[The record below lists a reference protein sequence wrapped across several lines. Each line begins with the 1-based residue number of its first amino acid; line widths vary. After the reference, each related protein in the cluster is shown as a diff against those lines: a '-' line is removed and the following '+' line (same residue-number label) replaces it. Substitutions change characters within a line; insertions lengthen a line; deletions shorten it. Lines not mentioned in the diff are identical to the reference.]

1 MKSLPIKILLT
12 GKNGQVGFELRRS
25 LAVLGELV
33 AVGSAECD
41 FADQDAVCALV
52 DHHKPDVIVNPAAY
66 TAVDKAEQERD
77 LAFAVNAR
85 APAVLASQAQKLG
98 ALLVHFSTDYV
109 FDGEKSTPYDENDA
123 INPQG
128 VYGASKL
135 EGENAIRAN
144 CERHLIFRTS
154 WVVGAHGGNFAKT
167 MLRLAAE
174 RDELSVVADQWGA
187 PTSAALLA
195 DITAHLVRQ
204 CALGF
209 DSVSC
214 PRGDNFAAAGIHP
227 DDRSDEEFPFGTYH
241 VVAAGVTNWHE
252 YACHVIERARAAGR
266 NIRVKSGQIHAITS
280 AQFLT
285 VAKRPMNSR
294 LNTEKLCS
302 TFGLN
307 MPSWQDGVDHVLDQ
321 IL

>member
-77 LAFAVNAR
+77 LAFAVNAT
-85 APAVLASQAQKLG
+85 APAVLASQAQRLG

-123 INPQG
+123 TNPQG

-144 CERHLIFRTS
+144 CKRHLILRTS

-167 MLRLAAE
+167 MLRLATE

-204 CALGF
+204 YALGF
-209 DSVSC
+209 DSVSR
-214 PRGDNFAAAGIHP
+214 PRGDNVVATGVHP
-227 DDRSDEEFPFGTYH
+227 DDGSDEKFPFGTYN
-241 VVAAGVTNWHE
+241 VAAAGVTNWRE
-252 YACHVIERARAAGR
+252 YACHVIERARLAGR
-266 NIRVKSGQIHAITS
+266 TIRVQPDKIRAITS
-280 AQFLT
+280 AQFPT
-285 VAKRPMNSR
+285 PAKRPANSR
-294 LNTEKLCS
+294 LDTEKLRS
-302 TFGLN
+302 TFGLHI
-307 MPSWQDGVDHVLDQ
+307 PSWQDGLDHILDQ